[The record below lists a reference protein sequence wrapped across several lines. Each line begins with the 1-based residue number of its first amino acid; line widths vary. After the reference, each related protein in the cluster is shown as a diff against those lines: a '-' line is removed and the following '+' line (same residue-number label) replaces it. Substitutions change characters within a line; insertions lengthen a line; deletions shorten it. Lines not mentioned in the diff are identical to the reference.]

1 MKCHLQHMRHDIPI
15 IHFAELLQ
23 IFDHRVAGARI
34 VAIQDHV
41 ARQGGIKP
49 AGLLCRYREF
59 SK

>member
-1 MKCHLQHMRHDIPI
+1 MRHDIPI